1 MTLIKNISGFRGTIG
16 GNNLENLTP
25 IDIVTS
31 ISAFSRLI
39 KENNPDSSSLT
50 VMTGRDG
57 RKSGKMIQSIVNST
71 FNSMGINVIDAGL
84 STTPTICWGVLNND
98 SVGGLMIT
106 ASHNPEEYNGLK
118 FFNSDGE
125 FLSKE
130 DVSKLIEY
138 SESKNHIFSSNNSL
152 GKITEYDR
160 LIDDHVDAILNL
172 DILPLEEIKELKL
185 TVSADAINSGGS
197 IAIPKLLDRLNIK
210 YNIINSEIE
219 GIFNHTP
226 EPLAENL
233 TDLSKSIQVNKSDF
247 GIAVDPDVDRLVF
260 FDENGEILGEEYT
273 QVFCSDFVLSK
284 NKGDTVSTLS
294 SSNALKDLTVSYGQK
309 YYSTPVGEMNVVK
322 KMKEVNSIVGGEGG
336 GGIIYPELHYGRD
349 ALVGI
354 ALFLG
359 LLVDKKCKVSELKSQ
374 YSTYYMKK
382 IKITLKD
389 SNLID
394 RTFNMITENY
404 SELSPN
410 TEDGVRIDFNDA
422 WVHMRKSNT
431 EPIIRIFA
439 EANSQDIANNY
450 ALKIE
455 KEINSISS

>member
-25 IDIVTS
+25 TDIVTS

-39 KENNPDSSSLT
+39 KENNPNSSSLT

-57 RKSGKMIQSIVNST
+57 RKSGRMIQSIVNST

-118 FFNSDGE
+118 FFNSEGE
-125 FLSKE
+125 FLSRE

-152 GKITEYDR
+152 GTISEYDR

-172 DILPLEEIKELKL
+172 KILPLDEIRELKL
-185 TVSADAINSGGS
+185 SVSADAINSGGS
-197 IAIPKLLDRLNIK
+197 IAIPKLLDKLNIQ
-210 YNIINSEIE
+210 YNIINSEIK
-219 GIFNHTP
+219 GVFNHTP

-233 TDLSKSIQVNKSDF
+233 TDLSESIKVNKSDF

-294 SSNALKDLTVSYGQK
+294 SSNALKDLTISYGQK

-359 LLVDKKCKVSELKSQ
+359 LLVDKECKVSELKSQ
-374 YSTYYMKK
+374 YSSYYMKK

-389 SNLID
+389 SKLID
-394 RTFNMITENY
+394 RTFNVITENY

-410 TEDGVRIDFNDA
+410 TEDGVRIDFDDA

-439 EANSQDIANNY
+439 EANSQDIADTY

-455 KEINSISS
+455 KEIKSISS